1 MVAYEGDYVRVDKNR
16 NGVPEYEAGRF
27 SDMEMW
33 DNNSDGN
40 FETFH
45 SGERAFK
52 RMDKNEDGNNE
63 LRAARSESTHIA
75 DTNSDGAPELIT
87 RAKRGSAVSD
97 RNDDGNPEV
106 TIVSVE
112 SRNVAKPESSLHF
125 KTATVTKRFAL
136 RYVEG
141 TSIVTSKY
149 DLNMLDN
156 NTDGNIDAITLA
168 SWKYVGR
175 DRDSDGN
182 KNFQAMEKKSF
193 VMYDNMSIGR
203 PSFIKV
209 VKVQGWDWDHD
220 DDGERDNGRLI
231 ITIFVYKDDDQ
242 DGDPEVRFYRR
253 WDSNDQ

>member
-1 MVAYEGDYVRVDKNR
+1 M
-16 NGVPEYEAGRF
+16 
-27 SDMEMW
+27 
-33 DNNSDGN
+33 
-40 FETFH
+40 
-45 SGERAFK
+45 
-52 RMDKNEDGNNE
+52 
-63 LRAARSESTHIA
+63 
-75 DTNSDGAPELIT
+75 
-87 RAKRGSAVSD
+87 
-97 RNDDGNPEV
+97 
-106 TIVSVE
+106 SVE
-112 SRNVAKPESSLHF
+112 SRNVAKPESSIHF

-136 RYVEG
+136 RSHVEG
-141 TSIVTSKY
+141 TSVVTSKY

-156 NTDGNIDAITLA
+156 NTDGNIDATTLE

-209 VKVQGWDWDHD
+209 VKVQGWAWDHD